1 MKIHILYPF
10 KEGPWGGANQFLKAI
25 KAYLEKKGCYENNP
39 KKADIILFN
48 GSPSALLLLIKDL
61 YKLKK
66 LNPTKLIFV
75 RLDGPIFLIRDND
88 LEIDQAF
95 YDLNNATADGMIF
108 QSDWSKEKNFSQG
121 MGENSFESTIINA
134 PNPNI
139 FNKNNKKLFDDN
151 KKIRLV
157 ATSWSS
163 NIKKGF
169 ATYKWLDDNL
179 DFSRYEMRFIG
190 NSPRIFTNIKHIP
203 PLETTQLA
211 QELKNSD
218 IFITASQ
225 KDPCS
230 NSLIEALH
238 CGLPAI
244 VLKDGGH
251 PELLGNGGEVFT
263 NAEEIPALLDKIV
276 ANYSNHQN
284 NIQMPSLDQ
293 VGEAYFKFMETVFIK
308 TQQGEYTP
316 KSFSWVDYFKIK
328 KTLVWWR
335 SKQRLI
341 WLKAKINRILK

>member
-25 KAYLEKKGCYENNP
+25 KAYLEKKACYENNP
-39 KKADIILFN
+39 KKADVILFN
-48 GSPSALLLLIKDL
+48 GSPSALLLLLIKGL

-66 LNPTKLIFV
+66 HNPTLLMFV

-88 LEIDQAF
+88 LEIDKAF
-95 YDLNNATADGMIF
+95 YDLNNAAADGMIF
-108 QSDWSKEKNFSQG
+108 QSHWSKKNNFAQG
-121 MGENSFESTIINA
+121 MCENAFESVIINA
-134 PNPNI
+134 PDPDF
-139 FNKNNKKLFDDN
+139 FNKKEKKHFSAN
-151 KKIRLV
+151 KKIRLI

-163 NIKKGF
+163 NFKKGF

-179 DFSRYEMRFIG
+179 DFSRYDMTFVG
-190 NSPRIFTNIKHIP
+190 NSPIKFTNINHIP
-203 PLETTQLA
+203 PLETEKLA
-211 QELKNSD
+211 IELKNSD

-251 PELLGNGGEVFT
+251 PELLGMGGEIFT
-263 NAEEIPALLDKIV
+263 SAEEIPSLLEKIV
-276 ANYSNHQN
+276 ADYSNYQN
-284 NIQMPSLDQ
+284 NIQLPSLEQ
-293 VGEAYFKFMETVFIK
+293 VGEAYYKFMETVFIK
-308 TQQGEYTP
+308 TQQGEYIP
-316 KSFSWVDYFKIK
+316 KQFHWFDYFKIK

-335 SKQRLI
+335 NKQRLI
-341 WLKAKINRILK
+341 GLKHKIGI